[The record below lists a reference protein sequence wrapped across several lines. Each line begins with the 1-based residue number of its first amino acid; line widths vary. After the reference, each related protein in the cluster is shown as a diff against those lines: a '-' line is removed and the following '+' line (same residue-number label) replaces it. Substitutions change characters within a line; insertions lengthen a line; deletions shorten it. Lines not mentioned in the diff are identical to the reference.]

1 MRFAGLLSA
10 LDDESR
16 NELFN
21 RSASPDARVS
31 VTVRDIISRV
41 RAEGDSALIEFA
53 RAFDGVE
60 LESLEVERSAI
71 DAARVSLQPALV
83 TALLRSAR
91 NIRTVHAAAMPV
103 ATTVE
108 VEEGVSVTRRPD
120 ALRRVGIYAPGGT
133 AAYASSVLMAAVPAR
148 VAGVDEII
156 LCTPPSKETGLPGE
170 AILAAARIAGVDRVF
185 AVGGAG
191 AIAAMALGTQSIP
204 RVDKIVGPGN
214 AFVAEAK
221 VQLTSEVGI
230 DCPAGPSELLVIAD
244 DTATPVVVAREVM
257 AQAEHDERAVVVVIA
272 IGAAVGERIESAVAD
287 AIGSQPRQAIIT
299 KALSGRGGVLAVET
313 IEQAIEAATSFAPEH
328 LFIATRNAAEVAT
341 KVRCAGS
348 IFIGE
353 TSSVAFGDYI
363 TGANHVLPTGGMG
376 RAYSGLSTLDF
387 LRWTTTQSVSPSAAE
402 RFADDTATFATAEGL
417 PGHAAAAKAWGG
429 R

>member
-1 MRFAGLLSA
+1 
-10 LDDESR
+10 
-16 NELFN
+16 
-21 RSASPDARVS
+21 
-31 VTVRDIISRV
+31 
-41 RAEGDSALIEFA
+41 
-53 RAFDGVE
+53 
-60 LESLEVERSAI
+60 
-71 DAARVSLQPALV
+71 
-83 TALLRSAR
+83 
-91 NIRTVHAAAMPV
+91 
-103 ATTVE
+103 
-108 VEEGVSVTRRPD
+108 
-120 ALRRVGIYAPGGT
+120 
-133 AAYASSVLMAAVPAR
+133 
-148 VAGVDEII
+148 
-156 LCTPPSKETGLPGE
+156 
-170 AILAAARIAGVDRVF
+170 
-185 AVGGAG
+185 
-191 AIAAMALGTQSIP
+191 
-204 RVDKIVGPGN
+204 
-214 AFVAEAK
+214 
-221 VQLTSEVGI
+221 
-230 DCPAGPSELLVIAD
+230 
-244 DTATPVVVAREVM
+244 
-257 AQAEHDERAVVVVIA
+257 VVVVIA